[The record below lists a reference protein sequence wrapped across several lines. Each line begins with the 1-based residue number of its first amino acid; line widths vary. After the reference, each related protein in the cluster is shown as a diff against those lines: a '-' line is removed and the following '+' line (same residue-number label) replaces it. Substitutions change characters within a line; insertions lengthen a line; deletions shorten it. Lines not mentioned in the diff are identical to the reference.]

1 MRERDDAGHRKYE
14 ARQRAAAR
22 ERIASLLKGW
32 GNMAARCDICGRKP
46 QYGNRVSHSNR
57 HTKRKFSLNLQHR
70 HMVLNGRPQTVK
82 ACTRC
87 LRTMVKVAGVR

>member
-1 MRERDDAGHRKYE
+1 M
-14 ARQRAAAR
+14 
-22 ERIASLLKGW
+22 ASHQSIDVKGW
-32 GNMAARCDICGRKP
+32 ERMAARCDICGRKP